1 MNGRSA
7 GSDGAPAPRR
17 CIAGATR
24 HARNRA
30 RAAPE
35 AAGGVPD
42 LRPAGPGRCD
52 QPGPAEGLVRAP
64 NNLPSST
71 TSNAP
76 AIAAA

>member
-7 GSDGAPAPRR
+7 GSDGARAPRR

-24 HARNRA
+24 HAQPGA
-30 RAAPE
+30 SGPQGSAGAP
-35 AAGGVPD
+35 PI
-42 LRPAGPGRCD
+42 CD
-52 QPGPAEGLVRAP
+52 QPAPAEGRARAP